1 MNKGIMKKK
10 TIGIV
15 LAAMLS
21 LGAVAAVGAEVA
33 EQHGHGRHGR
43 GGMRGEM
50 FMGKDMQ
57 QRLNLTPDQ
66 KAKMEQMHQRQREQ
80 MKAQF
85 AEGAQNG
92 GGHQALMQEIFK
104 DNPNPAVIQ
113 QRVAEMQQRQAAA
126 LTAHV
131 AAMQEFNSI
140 LTPDQ
145 RGEMQKLMAER
156 AQKMQEWQAKRAE
169 RHQQKQQGNQETP
182 KQP

>member
-1 MNKGIMKKK
+1 MKKK

-21 LGAVAAVGAEVA
+21 LGAIAAVGAEVA

-43 GGMRGEM
+43 GGMRGGM

-57 QRLNLTPDQ
+57 ERLNLTEDQ
-66 KAKMEQMHQRQREQ
+66 KAKLKQMHERQREQ
-80 MKAQF
+80 MKGQF
-85 AEGAQNG
+85 AEGGQG
-92 GGHQALMQEIFK
+92 PGGHQALMQEVFK
-104 DNPNPAVIQ
+104 DNPNQAAIQ

-126 LTAHV
+126 LNARV

-140 LTPDQ
+140 LTPAQ

-156 AQKMQEWQAKRAE
+156 AQKMQEWKAKRGE
-169 RHQQKQQGNQETP
+169 RHQQKQQENQDKP